1 MIDKKDVTHNNVT
14 KTSNVFLKEL
24 NKLNDGHATLKIFR
38 LNQNVKAR
46 HIKKNSMK
54 MSSLIRLFIRII
66 CPSNRW

>member
-46 HIKKNSMK
+46 HIKKKLNENV
-54 MSSLIRLFIRII
+54 II
-66 CPSNRW
+66 NTPIY

>member
-46 HIKKNSMK
+46 HIKKTQ
-54 MSSLIRLFIRII
+54 
-66 CPSNRW
+66 